1 MVSLTRTQK
10 ARIFLEC
17 TRMYETIDIENAD
30 RLARV
35 ETKIDTILTTMLKID
50 SRINDVDCRVRL
62 LESDKQ
68 FSKGQYAV
76 IGVVLSIFAV
86 AIGGWLTNMF
96 ISGFM

>member
-1 MVSLTRTQK
+1 
-10 ARIFLEC
+10 
-17 TRMYETIDIENAD
+17 MYETIDIENAD

-50 SRINDVDCRVRL
+50 SRINDVDCRVRV

-76 IGVVLSIFAV
+76 IGVVVSVFAV

-96 ISGFM
+96 ISGCI

>member
-1 MVSLTRTQK
+1 
-10 ARIFLEC
+10 
-17 TRMYETIDIENAD
+17 MYETIDIENAD

-50 SRINDVDCRVRL
+50 SRINDVDCRVRV

-96 ISGFM
+96 ICGFT

>member
-1 MVSLTRTQK
+1 
-10 ARIFLEC
+10 
-17 TRMYETIDIENAD
+17 MYETIDIENAD

-35 ETKIDTILTTMLKID
+35 ETKIDTILTTMLNID
-50 SRINDVDCRVRL
+50 SRINDVDCRVGL

-76 IGVVLSIFAV
+76 IGVVASIFAV

-96 ISGFM
+96 INGFL

>member
-1 MVSLTRTQK
+1 
-10 ARIFLEC
+10 
-17 TRMYETIDIENAD
+17 MYETIDIENAD

-76 IGVVLSIFAV
+76 IGVVASIFAV

-96 ISGFM
+96 INGFL